1 MRSAKTMKVRSITSV
16 FVGTAMYQSTM
27 REYLKSFRFL
37 IIACIEG
44 SFYRCYW
51 CQLAYNLDIAYDG
64 PSDKDGCSSAG
75 VSIAP
80 IPSSVLALEAS
91 YNQTYTGIIS
101 GAVSTTTGPPASVAA
116 SSTGSAQLVLTS
128 KASLSTQRAIGSPSD
143 NAVNPNTYFGGVTS
157 VVTLNGGNQGTAT
170 AALISNTGNSEAT
183 ATSTMKAGSGAGGA
197 LRWTT
202 TGTAVMLSVAA
213 FGVSILCL
221 L

>member
-1 MRSAKTMKVRSITSV
+1 MRSAGTMKVRSITSV
-16 FVGTAMYQSTM
+16 SVGTAMYQSTM
-27 REYLKSFRFL
+27 RECLKTFRFL
-37 IIACIEG
+37 TTACIEG
-44 SFYRCYW
+44 DFYRCYW
-51 CQLAYNLDIAYDG
+51 CQLAYNLDTFYSG

-101 GAVSTTTGPPASVAA
+101 GAASATTGPPASVAA
-116 SSTGSAQLVLTS
+116 SSTGSAQLALTS
-128 KASLSTQRAIGSPSD
+128 KASLSIQRTIGSPS
-143 NAVNPNTYFGGVTS
+143 NNGVNTYFGGVTS

-183 ATSTMKAGSGAGGA
+183 VTSTTKAGSSAGGA
-197 LRWTT
+197 LGWT
-202 TGTAVMLSVAA
+202 TGTVVMLSVVA
-213 FGVSILCL
+213 FRVSILCL